1 MTNLKPSMLLTAA
14 RLAAASL
21 ALSSALA
28 FAGPDDDYRAGVKA
42 YQGGDFLGA
51 MQVLR
56 KPADGG
62 HAASQALLAEILDK
76 SDYDEQ
82 AVAYYRKSA
91 AQGYPDGEYG
101 LGTMYANGEGVKR
114 DLAEARNWI
123 TKAADHGHVQAIS
136 TLAHAYMTGGLAL
149 DEQSR
154 TSAAALTWIRKAADV
169 NYVPALEY
177 LAKAYRTGS
186 AGLTADAKQADALE
200 AKVRALR
207 GTRAVEKSKKAK
219 PS

>member
-1 MTNLKPSMLLTAA
+1 MTNAIISTLKRAVTLTAVA
-14 RLAAASL
+14 F
-21 ALSSALA
+21 ALSTAA
-28 FAGPDDDYRAGVKA
+28 YAAPADDDYRAGLKA

-51 MQVLR
+51 MTLLR

-76 SDYDEQ
+76 SEYDDQ

-91 AQGYPDGEYG
+91 AQGHPDGEFG

-114 DLAEARNWI
+114 DLNEARAWI
-123 TKAADHGHVQAIS
+123 AKAAEKGHVQATN

-154 TSAAALTWIRKAADV
+154 SSPAALTWIRKAADA
-169 NYVPALEY
+169 NYIPAIEY

-200 AKVRALR
+200 AKVRSLR
-207 GTRAVEKSKKAK
+207 GVRAVDKKGKAK
-219 PS
+219 S